1 VYKSDLFRQ
10 RRADRQSRRILN
22 RQTDRQTAIQSGRQ
36 TPYTMERK
44 TNYKILHTSK
54 IQHNINRRNIFQAVE
69 RRDSFY
75 NGRLL
80 LS

>member
-1 VYKSDLFRQ
+1 
-10 RRADRQSRRILN
+10 
-22 RQTDRQTAIQSGRQ
+22 
-36 TPYTMERK
+36 MERK